1 MSENNNMWKAP
12 VISAYA
18 AAAGITLFQYLF
30 LSSDFSVWN
39 FFINLTLASVAAGLG
54 AFISQAGR

>member
-1 MSENNNMWKAP
+1 MWKAP

-39 FFINLTLASVAAGLG
+39 LFINLTLASVAAGLG